1 MLAVCQKFGIENEII
16 PRIASCFGGG
26 MGNTGSVCG
35 AVVGG
40 IMAIGL
46 MTKRGES
53 LEDWLRIAGI
63 AKEFRRRF
71 ESEME
76 TINCSELTGLDWNAD
91 VEIDELMSSDILGTV
106 CMPAVG
112 TAYRLVLELLEE
124 NS

>member
-46 MTKRGES
+46 MTERGKT
-53 LEDWLRIAGI
+53 LEEWLRIAKI
-63 AKEFRRRF
+63 AAEFRRRF

-76 TINCSELTGLDWNAD
+76 TINCSELTGIDFTAD
-91 VEIDELMSSDILGTV
+91 LKTEELMNSDILMTV
-106 CMPAVG
+106 CMPAVA

>member
-46 MTKRGES
+46 MTERGTS
-53 LEDWLRIAGI
+53 LEEWLRLAEM
-63 AKEFRRRF
+63 AAEFRRRF
-71 ESEME
+71 EAEMGTIICRDLIGEDLSLDEGPEQLMNSEIPM
-76 TINCSELTGLDWNAD
+76 
-91 VEIDELMSSDILGTV
+91 TV

-112 TAYRLVLELLEE
+112 TAYRLVLDLLKE